1 MMQDSSS
8 STPSSP
14 VNWDEGIKRVAGNK
28 ALFEKLLH
36 RIADGLPNDLA
47 SIEQSIASG
56 DMDALS
62 HAAHT
67 LKGSAGNLSIVAAY
81 EQSIE
86 LEAAAKENNTALA
99 GEVLKKLEQSSAEF
113 ITYIKAL

>member
-1 MMQDSSS
+1 MYDSST
-8 STPSSP
+8 STPSP

-47 SIEQSIASG
+47 TIEQSITSG
-56 DMDALS
+56 DMDSLS
-62 HAAHT
+62 HVAHT
-67 LKGSAGNLSIVAAY
+67 LKGSAGNLSIVAIY

-86 LEAAAKENNTALA
+86 LEAAAKENNPALA
-99 GEVLKKLEQSSAEF
+99 AQLLQKLQQSSAEF
-113 ITYIKAL
+113 IAYIKAL